1 MEIIEQPWEKI
12 NLGVNSAE
20 FRFDGK
26 EDIKDIK
33 EDILDNNI
41 YNYQVSRVPVGRM
54 DIVYLLQQNGFLFS
68 ETSIELS
75 ADLKKLELPRVYSR
89 YIELMDYH
97 LASDSELQFIEEA
110 ILSGIFDTDKI
121 SLDPYF
127 GKKQAGVRFA
137 NWNRQE
143 IVAGKARA
151 YVVTLN
157 DDAIGFFVVKMIS
170 DKVDYSLLAALYD
183 KEKNSGIGFS
193 VLYFPMLQSKR
204 ARKRRI
210 TTGVSSN
217 NPDSVRMHLEL
228 GYKIKEMNYVLI
240 KHMC

>member
-1 MEIIEQPWEKI
+1 MELIEQPWEKR

-26 EDIKDIK
+26 ENLNEITD
-33 EDILDNNI
+33 DILSNSKYD
-41 YNYQVSRVPVGRM
+41 YQICRVPVGRM
-54 DIVYLLQQNGFLFS
+54 DIMYLLQANGFSFA

-75 ADLKKLELPRVYSR
+75 ADLKKLELPSVYAR
-89 YIELMDYH
+89 YIEAMDYH
-97 LASDSELQFIEEA
+97 PASETELQLIQDS
-110 ILSGIFDTDKI
+110 ILSGVFDTDKI

-127 GKKQAGVRFA
+127 GKKQAGIRFA
-137 NWNRQE
+137 NWNMQE
-143 IVAGKARA
+143 VEARRASA
-151 YVVTLN
+151 YVVTMH
-157 DDAIGFFVVKMIS
+157 DEPIGFFVDKTVS

-183 KEKNSGIGFS
+183 KEKNSGVGFS
-193 VLYFPMLQSKR
+193 VLYFPMLQSKLDG
-204 ARKRRI
+204 KRRI

-240 KHMC
+240 KHI